1 MKHTK
6 RISKRPTMIP
16 RYAQS
21 DTVCGRYTPTGKVKC
36 VSADSP
42 KAAKIEDIPIP

>member
-6 RISKRPTMIP
+6 RITKKLPK
-16 RYAQS
+16 YAQS
-21 DTVCGRYTPTGKVKC
+21 DVVCGEYTPTGKVKC
-36 VSADSP
+36 VSVDSP

>member
-6 RISKRPTMIP
+6 RISKKKSVPML
-16 RYAQS
+16 AQS
-21 DTVCGRYTPTGKVKC
+21 ETVCGEYTPTGKVKC

-42 KAAKIEDIPIP
+42 KAEKIETIPVP